1 MIKIKNLTKDFTREG
16 ISERVL
22 KDVSLNIKDGQ
33 FVTIMGPS
41 GGGKSTLLN
50 IIAMLME
57 PTSGSVTI
65 DDEEINYKKENH
77 NDDLRRNKIGL
88 IFQNANLISCLSP
101 MENLMVAMDNDKSYK
116 EKKEEA
122 KRLLESVGLKNK
134 IKADVSSLSGG
145 EAQRV
150 AIVRSLVNKPSI
162 LLCDEPTGALDSN
175 NGKKVMELLLNIKK
189 QNNTTLIIVTH
200 DKRIAD
206 MGERRLFLEDGE
218 IHELS

>member
-16 ISERVL
+16 IRERVL
-22 KDVSLNIKDGQ
+22 K
-33 FVTIMGPS
+33 
-41 GGGKSTLLN
+41 
-50 IIAMLME
+50 
-57 PTSGSVTI
+57 
-65 DDEEINYKKENH
+65 
-77 NDDLRRNKIGL
+77 
-88 IFQNANLISCLSP
+88 
-101 MENLMVAMDNDKSYK
+101 
-116 EKKEEA
+116 
-122 KRLLESVGLKNK
+122 
-134 IKADVSSLSGG
+134 DVSSLSGG

>member
-1 MIKIKNLTKDFTREG
+1 MIKINNLTKDFTREG

-50 IIAMLME
+50 IIALLME

-65 DDEEINYKKENH
+65 DGEEINYKKENH
-77 NDDLRRNKIGL
+77 NYDVRRKKIGL
-88 IFQNANLISCLSP
+88 IFQNANLISCLNP
-101 MENLMVAMDNDKSYK
+101 LENLMVAMDNDKSYK
-116 EKKEEA
+116 EKKEYA
-122 KRLLESVGLKNK
+122 ADLLQSVGLKNK

-189 QNNTTLIIVTH
+189 KNNTTLIIVTH

-206 MGERRLFLEDGE
+206 MGERRLFLQDGE

>member
-77 NDDLRRNKIGL
+77 NDELRRNKIGL

-116 EKKEEA
+116 EKKEYA
-122 KRLLESVGLKNK
+122 VDLLKSVGLKNK

-175 NGKKVMELLLNIKK
+175 NGRKVMELLLNIKK

>member
-77 NDDLRRNKIGL
+77 NDELRRNKIGL

-116 EKKEEA
+116 EKEEEA

>member
-1 MIKIKNLTKDFTREG
+1 
-16 ISERVL
+16 
-22 KDVSLNIKDGQ
+22 
-33 FVTIMGPS
+33 
-41 GGGKSTLLN
+41 
-50 IIAMLME
+50 
-57 PTSGSVTI
+57 
-65 DDEEINYKKENH
+65 
-77 NDDLRRNKIGL
+77 
-88 IFQNANLISCLSP
+88 

>member
-150 AIVRSLVNKPSI
+150 AIVRSLVNNPSI

-189 QNNTTLIIVTH
+189 KNNATLIIVTH

-218 IHELS
+218 IRELS

>member
-88 IFQNANLISCLSP
+88 IFQNANL
-101 MENLMVAMDNDKSYK
+101 
-116 EKKEEA
+116 
-122 KRLLESVGLKNK
+122 
-134 IKADVSSLSGG
+134 
-145 EAQRV
+145 
-150 AIVRSLVNKPSI
+150 
-162 LLCDEPTGALDSN
+162 
-175 NGKKVMELLLNIKK
+175 NI
-189 QNNTTLIIVTH
+189 
-200 DKRIAD
+200 
-206 MGERRLFLEDGE
+206 
-218 IHELS
+218 

>member
-1 MIKIKNLTKDFTREG
+1 MIKIKNLTKEFERGG
-16 ISERVL
+16 ISELVL
-22 KDVSLNIKDGQ
+22 KGIDLTIERGQ
-33 FVTIMGPS
+33 FVTITGPS

-175 NGKKVMELLLNIKK
+175 NGKRVMELLLNIKK
-189 QNNTTLIIVTH
+189 KNNATLIIVTH

-218 IHELS
+218 IRELS

>member
-206 MGERRLFLEDGE
+206 MGE
-218 IHELS
+218 

>member
-50 IIAMLME
+50 IIAILME

-150 AIVRSLVNKPSI
+150 AIVRSLVNNPSI

-175 NGKKVMELLLNIKK
+175 NGKRVMELLLNIKK
-189 QNNTTLIIVTH
+189 KNNATLIIVTH

-218 IHELS
+218 IRELS

>member
-150 AIVRSLVNKPSI
+150 AIVRSLVNNPSI

>member
-134 IKADVSSLSGG
+134 IKGDVSSLSGG